1 MLLGI
6 DQGTTGTTALLMDL
20 KGKVRARVTI
30 AVPQHFPKPGWVEH
44 DPKQVWLTVQR
55 AVKRCLQTARINPKK
70 IVSIGLTN
78 QRETV
83 SLFRGDQALHRF
95 IVWQDR
101 RTADFCSRELQKS
114 EQTIVRIAGT
124 PVDPYFSGSKIRWLL
139 DHLKINKPERDLRFR
154 TIESFLIHKMTGQ
167 DVTEVTNASRTS
179 LLSLEGLHWS
189 QELFDLYG
197 IPLSLAPRV
206 IRSQNSELRTKGL
219 GFLPDGIPISGI
231 LGDQQAA
238 LFGQLGW
245 RAGVGKITYGTG
257 SFILL
262 NTGETAVQSKNRLVT
277 TVALQWG
284 DGRALYAL
292 EGSVFVCGAWI
303 QFLRDQWGLFKD
315 SSESERLAKRVNSSE
330 GVKVFPTLTGLG
342 APFWRPEMRGMILGL
357 TRGTTKSHLA
367 HASLEALA
375 FQNRTLVD
383 VMARDARL
391 SKLEWRVDG
400 GAVKNSLL
408 LQIQA
413 DTLGA
418 SLYRPTNLEATA
430 SGAALLAG
438 HQVQAIDLETIQKS
452 WHLDREFKPSTKA
465 ALRQASYNNWFETL
479 QNQISLSAPH
489 N

>member
-1 MLLGI
+1 
-6 DQGTTGTTALLMDL
+6 
-20 KGKVRARVTI
+20 
-30 AVPQHFPKPGWVEH
+30 
-44 DPKQVWLTVQR
+44 
-55 AVKRCLQTARINPKK
+55 
-70 IVSIGLTN
+70 
-78 QRETV
+78 
-83 SLFRGDQALHRF
+83 
-95 IVWQDR
+95 
-101 RTADFCSRELQKS
+101 
-114 EQTIVRIAGT
+114 
-124 PVDPYFSGSKIRWLL
+124 
-139 DHLKINKPERDLRFR
+139 
-154 TIESFLIHKMTGQ
+154 
-167 DVTEVTNASRTS
+167 
-179 LLSLEGLHWS
+179 
-189 QELFDLYG
+189 
-197 IPLSLAPRV
+197 
-206 IRSQNSELRTKGL
+206 
-219 GFLPDGIPISGI
+219 
-231 LGDQQAA
+231 
-238 LFGQLGW
+238 
-245 RAGVGKITYGTG
+245 
-257 SFILL
+257 
-262 NTGETAVQSKNRLVT
+262 
-277 TVALQWG
+277 
-284 DGRALYAL
+284 
-292 EGSVFVCGAWI
+292 
-303 QFLRDQWGLFKD
+303 
-315 SSESERLAKRVNSSE
+315 
-330 GVKVFPTLTGLG
+330 
-342 APFWRPEMRGMILGL
+342 MRGMILGL